1 MMITDQIA
9 AERRSPPRSQQ
20 AQPGFAEVNAR
31 VTDLE
36 RHARTL
42 IRQRPI
48 VAVLAALGVGYLAAR
63 LVSRAIR

>member
-1 MMITDQIA
+1 MITDHV
-9 AERRSPPRSQQ
+9 AEEQPSPPRPEHVES
-20 AQPGFAEVNAR
+20 GFEEARAR

-36 RHARTL
+36 HRARTL

-63 LVSRAIR
+63 VVSRALR